1 MRIRREV
8 LEKLL
13 PSQSKHGKQKPT
25 AVFFE
30 RRFNGSTRDG
40 GDVTFCR
47 KWIKAGGKVVVDPF
61 LHFQHIGENR
71 WAGSFIDYLGKDEN
85 RQHHMSAAADGSKEG
100 MLVEDSPRTFNSEA
114 GIAPWLSRLI
124 DGDNDLAVLDGM
136 LDAYGNR
143 SFAATPELLKIA
155 YDMAKSNKKVLEC
168 GSGLTTLVMAAA
180 GADVIA
186 LEEHEEWAAKT
197 RAALAQCGLSAQ
209 VIVTPMDGQWF
220 EVSDSIKDVAGDAD
234 MILIDGPRRRAN
246 MDRMFPLALMKA
258 GSAVLADDTIQI
270 TTKGEWV
277 PFESE
282 RPFVAGRL
290 G

>member
-1 MRIRREV
+1 
-8 LEKLL
+8 
-13 PSQSKHGKQKPT
+13 
-25 AVFFE
+25 
-30 RRFNGSTRDG
+30 
-40 GDVTFCR
+40 
-47 KWIKAGGKVVVDPF
+47 
-61 LHFQHIGENR
+61 
-71 WAGSFIDYLGKDEN
+71 
-85 RQHHMSAAADGSKEG
+85 
-100 MLVEDSPRTFNSEA
+100 
-114 GIAPWLSRLI
+114 
-124 DGDNDLAVLDGM
+124 
-136 LDAYGNR
+136 
-143 SFAATPELLKIA
+143 
-155 YDMAKSNKKVLEC
+155 
-168 GSGLTTLVMAAA
+168 
-180 GADVIA
+180 
-186 LEEHEEWAAKT
+186 
-197 RAALAQCGLSAQ
+197 LSAQ